1 MRVCGGVGGWGI
13 PRVLSALR
21 AATDVR
27 NDKVSASRAGSICEA
42 LNTNSRL
49 LCSLRL

>member
-27 NDKVSASRAGSICEA
+27 NDKVSLRAV
-42 LNTNSRL
+42 LDRFVRL
-49 LCSLRL
+49 